1 MKTLYFDCGMGAAGD
16 MLTAALLEL
25 HPEPDAF
32 LQRLNALGIPG
43 VTFATEKTAP
53 CGITGTRMVVRV
65 NGQEEES
72 LDHHEEHHHGEQEHM
87 HSHED
92 HGHVHHHEEHTH
104 SHGEHGYSHEHYDLH
119 SISHIVAELDIP
131 QKVREDVMAVYQLIA
146 QAESHVHGRPVT
158 EIHFHEVGSM
168 DAVADVTAVCL
179 LMYELAPDHVV
190 ASPIHVGSGKVQCAH
205 GILPVPAPATAYLL
219 QGIPTYGGQ
228 IQGELC
234 TPTGAALLKH
244 FVNEY
249 GCQPPMAVEGIGYGC
264 GKKEFPIANCVR
276 ALLGETA
283 GETGQ
288 VLELQC
294 NLDDMTPEAIG
305 YAMEELFAAG
315 ALDVYTIPIGM
326 KKNRPGVLLTCMCKV
341 AQREQM
347 IRTLFR
353 HTTTLGIRE
362 TICNRYTLDRTTDT
376 IQTEYGPVRIKRSSG
391 WGVQR
396 EKIEY
401 DDLARIAKEQGI
413 SLSEV
418 AGRIRKE

>member
-32 LQRLNALGIPG
+32 LKQLNTLGIPG
-43 VTFATEKTAP
+43 VTFATEKAAP

-72 LDHHEEHHHGEQEHM
+72 LDHHEEHYHDEQEHI
-87 HSHED
+87 HSHEE
-92 HGHVHHHEEHTH
+92 HGHVHHQEEHTH
-104 SHGEHGYSHEHYDLH
+104 THGEHGHSHEHYDLH

-131 QKVREDVMAVYQLIA
+131 QKVREDVMAVYHLIA

-179 LMYELAPDHVV
+179 LLHELAPAHIV

-249 GCQPPMAVEGIGYGC
+249 GSQPPMAVERIGYGC
-264 GKKEFPIANCVR
+264 GKKEFQIANCVR
-276 ALLGETA
+276 ALLGETT
-283 GETGQ
+283 ENTGQ

-305 YAMEELFAAG
+305 YAMEELFGAG

-347 IRTLFR
+347 IRILFK
-353 HTTTLGIRE
+353 HTTTIGIRE
-362 TICNRYTLDRTTDT
+362 TICNRYTLDRTTET
-376 IQTEYGPVRIKRSSG
+376 LQTEYGSVRLKRSSG

-413 SLSEV
+413 SLSEA